1 MFLSSNLFII
11 FLLSGVR
18 VNSKLLVIEKKGI
31 AAFYERHSIKGL
43 IINASE
49 HKLGDIYI
57 GKIHRILPPIRA
69 IFIQLSSH
77 SDQGFLRVADKTKI
91 NQEFVPGELVKVQI
105 VKEPTKTK
113 GPSLTTDLKLESQH
127 FIFQPVASKRRTFQ
141 DAMDQYSQGIDTLIR
156 PRLGSLHTKFLGPSL
171 SLANMMKDLASL
183 LSLCQTLTKP
193 IQGNQPSL
201 IVGTKVFSD
210 LILRNGWSNLPSIII
225 VDSKQGAQT
234 LKKKI
239 QSWNLKGSNQTEP
252 IVRYLTTPYS
262 VLEDFDLDL
271 MIYDLLQPRVNIGS
285 GAYILIEKTEA
296 LTTIDVNSGPGK
308 TAGSPNQAILFINCR
323 AAKHIAKHLKLR
335 NISGLIVIDFI
346 DMKSQEDQL
355 ELLKCLIKAFSHDE
369 EKPQISQFSDLGLVE
384 ITRRRRGQ
392 SLENIFSQTTS
403 IFSEPSYFIT
413 SFISDVSKGHIN
425 GLDAEF
431 CYG

>member
-1 MFLSSNLFII
+1 
-11 FLLSGVR
+11 

-49 HKLGDIYI
+49 HKLGDVYL
-57 GKIHRILPPIRA
+57 GKIHRILPPIQA

-91 NQEFVPGELVKVQI
+91 KEEFVPGKLVKVQI
-105 VKEPTKTK
+105 IKEPTKTK
-113 GPSLTTDLKLESQH
+113 GPSLTTDLRLESQH
-127 FIFQPVASKRRTFQ
+127 FIFQPVISRRRTFQ
-141 DAMDQYSQGIDTLIR
+141 DAMNQYSQGINILVQ
-156 PRLGSLHTKFLGPSL
+156 PRFGSLQTKFLRPNL
-171 SLANMMKDLASL
+171 SLANMMKDLAAL
-183 LSLCQTLTKP
+183 LNLCQTLNKP
-193 IQGNQPSL
+193 IQGNPPSL
-201 IVGTKVFSD
+201 ILGTNVFSD
-210 LILRNGWSNLPSIII
+210 LVLRNGWGSLTSMII

-234 LKKKI
+234 IKRKI
-239 QSWNLKGSNQTEP
+239 QSWSLKGSNHTEP

-262 VLEDFDLDL
+262 ILEDFDLDL
-271 MIYDLLQPRVNIGS
+271 MIYDLLQPRVNIGN

-308 TAGSPNQAILFINCR
+308 TAGSPKQAILLINCR

-355 ELLKCLIKAFSHDE
+355 ELLKCLIEAFSHDE

-392 SLENIFSQTTS
+392 SLVNIFSQTAS
-403 IFSEPSYFIT
+403 IFSEPSYCIT
-413 SFISDVSKGHIN
+413 SFVSDISKGHIN
-425 GLDAEF
+425 GLDDEF